1 MRVIGAAIVSRGA
14 HNVPQGR
21 RFLTEHRMLVMHVLK
36 RSAGIAAVDRRLEE
50 LVAELADAF
59 MVLIAATGFLE
70 FEDGQGG
77 GAAMQQRRKGAPV
90 LFH

>member
-1 MRVIGAAIVSRGA
+1 
-14 HNVPQGR
+14 
-21 RFLTEHRMLVMHVLK
+21 
-36 RSAGIAAVDRRLEE
+36 
-50 LVAELADAF
+50 